1 MQCPSCGAAI
11 ADGMTL
17 CNYCQRPL
25 IMPAL
30 RAPQPMPTRY
40 QLVRDDDGL
49 EIRWRWFSPAVFFLI
64 PFCIAWNAFLIG
76 WYSMAFSSH
85 GPDGA
90 FGWLMIVFPVAHVA
104 VGVGLIYT
112 VLTMLFNATAL
123 RLDRGLLSITHGPI
137 YFPGLSPV
145 ETDAITQVFCV
156 ETRGNNEGAVQ
167 FEVRA
172 LLRDGRTQTLL
183 GRLTDRNEA
192 LYLEQRLEA
201 KLRLRDE
208 PVAGELPR

>member
-1 MQCPSCGAAI
+1 MS
-11 ADGMTL
+11 L
-17 CNYCQRPL
+17 CNYCQCL
-25 IMPAL
+25 LMMPAT
-30 RAPQPMPTRY
+30 RAPNRCRRGINWSATMTA
-40 QLVRDDDGL
+40 
-49 EIRWRWFSPAVFFLI
+49 WRSAGGAFSAVFFLI
-64 PFCIAWNAFLIG
+64 PFCLAWNAFLIG
-76 WYSMAFSSH
+76 WYSIALSGH

-112 VLTMLFNATAL
+112 VLTMLFNATVL
-123 RLDRGLLSITHGPI
+123 RLDRGMLSITHGPI

-145 ETDAITQVFCV
+145 EADAITQLFCV
-156 ETRGNNEGAVQ
+156 ESRNGDRESRVQ
-167 FEVRA
+167 YELRA

-183 GRLTDRNEA
+183 DHLPDCNEA

-208 PVAGELPR
+208 LVPGELPR